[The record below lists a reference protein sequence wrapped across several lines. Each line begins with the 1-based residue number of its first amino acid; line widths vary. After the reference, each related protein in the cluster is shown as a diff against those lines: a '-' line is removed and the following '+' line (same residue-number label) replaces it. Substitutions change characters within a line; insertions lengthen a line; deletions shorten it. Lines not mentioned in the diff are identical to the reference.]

1 MIIVIAVA
9 YRRLGNFVE
18 GAVGNSGSYFV
29 IAVTRWRLGA
39 GAGAVERSETVWLFD
54 SARDSVDTFSRR
66 RGSRPYIRALRNAD
80 PEKRY

>member
-39 GAGAVERSETVWLFD
+39 GAGAVEHRENF
-54 SARDSVDTFSRR
+54 RMGGYSVHCRR
-66 RGSRPYIRALRNAD
+66 RNLMR
-80 PEKRY
+80 